1 MTHEETA
8 KKLVDKF
15 LNYVIDDPSYKE
27 YQKECAI
34 IAIDFALEPV
44 ESNIDGEIIFTHPT
58 FAQAKDLKGIRKA
71 IELM

>member
-15 LNYVIDDPSYKE
+15 KSLDEPMNDHKHL
-27 YQKECAI
+27 ECAI
-34 IAIDFALEPV
+34 IAVNFALEPV
-44 ESNIDGEIIFTHPT
+44 ESNIDGTIIFTHPT
-58 FAQAKDLKGIRKA
+58 FAQAKELKEIRKA